1 MGSKKKKKNNSTQ
14 TNQQQMA
21 MLQAQNPAV
30 SMDEM
35 QGHQQAMQGSQMK
48 QLAEAFNSMHS
59 MGQAQMDSNPMAGL
73 AQAFMGGGMPQLDN
87 ENPMAGLVAAL
98 GGGPASDGDLK
109 LAGDMFD
116 MSQFDQSQ
124 TQPQQPQSNP
134 SVPQG
139 MNVNPYQNPM
149 ARVNRYGR
157 GF

>member
-59 MGQAQMDSNPMAGL
+59 MGQAQMNSNPMAGL

-109 LAGDMFD
+109 LAGVMFD

-124 TQPQQPQSNP
+124 APPQQPQTA
-134 SVPQG
+134 
-139 MNVNPYQNPM
+139 PM
-149 ARVNRYGR
+149 ARPGYGGQIPPGYNNPFGR
-157 GF
+157 R